1 MSCRRQFCVIFQQT
15 KFSLGFL
22 DLNGR
27 PSGFGQKPS
36 SGATQ
41 LNVKQDSFSSS
52 VRPSSPPPP
61 SPPQI
66 SSVQPPCSPLMKIA
80 SNSICASDNST
91 TEVKQ
96 QHPDAG
102 KTNYSHHSKNQK
114 NEAVPN
120 MLDVLKDMNKVKLRA
135 IERYVVIICKMNQN
149 FISGV

>member
-1 MSCRRQFCVIFQQT
+1 MIFQQT

-61 SPPQI
+61 PPPQI

-80 SNSICASDNST
+80 SVHQII
-91 TEVKQ
+91 Q
-96 QHPDAG
+96 Q
-102 KTNYSHHSKNQK
+102 
-114 NEAVPN
+114 
-120 MLDVLKDMNKVKLRA
+120 LK
-135 IERYVVIICKMNQN
+135 
-149 FISGV
+149 